1 MRKTSARALPAILLV
16 AAIPFVTASCAQLG
30 ALDQILGAVL
40 GGPGGGEAVV
50 QVLGVDTRRQQIQ
63 IQTQDGQQGGVLYDQ
78 QTRVLDPHGRD
89 ITVRHLQRGMV
100 VAMRVREIDRG
111 GYYAE
116 VVQVQDQR
124 AGAQQPQQPGTGQI
138 QGNVGAVDRQNG
150 RFELES
156 LQGPTVVVV
165 LPRNPSQTDRERF
178 NRLERGAVVN
188 VEVRQLTER
197 EFELIR
203 FVQ

>member
-1 MRKTSARALPAILLV
+1 MRKIPVRALPAIMI
-16 AAIPFVTASCAQLG
+16 AAAFSFTSVSCAQLG
-30 ALDQILGAVL
+30 ALDELLGAVL

-63 IQTQDGQQGGVLYDQ
+63 VRTQDGQQGGVLYDQ
-78 QTRVLDPHGRD
+78 QTRVLDPQGRY
-89 ITVRHLQRGMV
+89 IAVRQLQRGMV
-100 VAMRVREIDRG
+100 VAMRVHEVQQ

-116 VVQVQDQR
+116 IVQVRDQQP
-124 AGAQQPQQPGTGQI
+124 GAQQPQQPGTGQI
-138 QGNVGAVDRQNG
+138 QGNVGAVDRAAG

-156 LQGPTVVVV
+156 LQGPTVVIVM
-165 LPRNPSQTDRERF
+165 PQNPAQTDQERF